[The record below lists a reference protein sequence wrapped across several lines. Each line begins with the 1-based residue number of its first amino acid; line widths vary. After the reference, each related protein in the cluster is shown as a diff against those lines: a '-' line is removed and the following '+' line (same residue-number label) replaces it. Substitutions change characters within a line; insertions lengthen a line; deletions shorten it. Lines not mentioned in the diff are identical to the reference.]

1 MSKKSEA
8 YLCFY
13 EKNYEQAEKY
23 NIPLEELEIRIALT
37 LVAMQIINNYVRFVD
52 ADEEVT
58 REHWKTSL
66 FWSEFIGDVGKL
78 QLYMKPQRDFY
89 QKTRNWPEN
98 SCSPTMIME
107 AELSEK
113 QEKMLDVFFA
123 EVADMV
129 FRGLCLSNEFYRM
142 SIDRDEK

>member
-1 MSKKSEA
+1 
-8 YLCFY
+8 
-13 EKNYEQAEKY
+13 
-23 NIPLEELEIRIALT
+23 
-37 LVAMQIINNYVRFVD
+37 MQIINNYVRFVD

-66 FWSEFIGDVGKL
+66 FWSEFIGNVGKL

-89 QKTRNWPEN
+89 QKTR

-107 AELSEK
+107 AELSDK
-113 QEKMLDVFFA
+113 QEKMLDVFLA

-129 FRGLCLSNEFYRM
+129 V
-142 SIDRDEK
+142 